1 VINSNEQK
9 RASRALP
16 GRGRV
21 LALLALL
28 GFCAVAVVLLPQAK
42 SNGATD
48 NTDTKPSDATSSRH
62 DTFSL
67 TSAQRESLTLQPAEQ
82 RVFRAE
88 VTTDGKIAVN
98 DDRATSVFSPNS
110 GIVKRLA
117 VKPGDTVAEGQ
128 LLFTIEAA
136 DMVQA
141 QNDFIT
147 AIDGLSIAESQL
159 KLAET
164 NEYRQHEL
172 FKATAGP
179 RKDWE
184 QSQAD
189 LAGAQSNVSSAEIAL
204 EAVRN
209 RLRLLRKTEQEIAD
223 FQKTGKI
230 NAETPIYAP
239 IAGTVIQRKVG
250 PGQFITSG
258 PSDPAGD
265 PVFIIGDLSTV
276 WLVAN
281 ARESDALKV
290 QPGQSVEFKILASGE
305 RLYSAKIDYTAEAID
320 PNSRRLLVRATVN
333 NPDRLLKPEMF
344 ARVTIIIADD
354 QKSLGVPKE
363 AIIYEGDAARVWVAT
378 GDTSLALR
386 PITTGLVNDNYVQ
399 ITSGL
404 NEHDKV
410 VTKGALFIDRAA
422 SE

>member
-1 VINSNEQK
+1 
-9 RASRALP
+9 
-16 GRGRV
+16 
-21 LALLALL
+21 
-28 GFCAVAVVLLPQAK
+28 VLLPQAE
-42 SNGATD
+42 SNGAAD
-48 NTDTKPSDATSSRH
+48 NTDTKPSNGTSGRH

-67 TSAQRESLTLQPAEQ
+67 AAAQWESLTLEPVEE
-82 RVFRAE
+82 RFFRAE
-88 VTTDGKIAVN
+88 VTTDGRIAVN

-117 VKPGDTVAEGQ
+117 VKPGDAVAEGQ

-147 AIDGLSIAESQL
+147 AVDGLSIAQAQL

-189 LAGAQSNVSSAEIAL
+189 LAAARSNVSSAEIAL

-223 FQKTGKI
+223 FQKGGKI
-230 NAETPIYAP
+230 NSETPIYAP

-265 PVFIIGDLSTV
+265 PVFVIGDLSTV

-281 ARESDALKV
+281 VRESEALKV
-290 QPGQSVEFKILASGE
+290 QPGQGVEFKILASGD
-305 RLYSAKIDYTAEAID
+305 RLYSAKIDYTAEVID
-320 PNSRRLLVRATVN
+320 PNSRRLLVRATVS

-344 ARVTIIIADD
+344 ARVTIITAVD
-354 QKSLGVPKE
+354 QRSLGIPKE

-386 PITTGLVNDNYVQ
+386 LITTGLVNGNYVQ